1 MEVFYVCIDG
11 TSWECWLCSSLVVVW
26 QTFSLCTF
34 TSCLV
39 DILSQALLA
48 KQQQQEEEGAD
59 VAFILKLVCRRLTRR
74 LVVVLL
80 CTALQGLS
88 RLLRLKAYI
97 LSLFCE
103 LLLCSLAQQSAG
115 NVAMVYKFYLYNR
128 YYSQKED
135 QYSSFFLFFEN
146 RIYVFILHFTLL
158 LELQVFT
165 PIRGGHNVF
174 KRIQFI
180 YLQVSYCL
188 KKYYYVLHY
197 YNKYMQYHI
206 SVFYIY
212 ICNKKILISAKAMQS
227 SFMYYLN
234 KISLLYIQPMR
245 CCQVIFALQI
255 CAVAKV
261 TICQLARISL

>member
-1 MEVFYVCIDG
+1 MGVLVVQQY
-11 TSWECWLCSSLVVVW
+11 SLVVVW

-135 QYSSFFLFFEN
+135 QYSSFFPFFEN

-158 LELQVFT
+158 LEFQVFT

-188 KKYYYVLHY
+188 KKYYYVSHY

-212 ICNKKILISAKAMQS
+212 ICNKKILISAKVMQS

-261 TICQLARISL
+261 TICQFARISL

>member
-1 MEVFYVCIDG
+1 MGPMGNLDSVHLPKSLNSSCKCIILAKELSSIIIELVCSSGIHVHTTYLLILTLVGRFVFISPMYMEVFYVCIDG

-97 LSLFCE
+97 LSLFW
-103 LLLCSLAQQSAG
+103 
-115 NVAMVYKFYLYNR
+115 
-128 YYSQKED
+128 
-135 QYSSFFLFFEN
+135 
-146 RIYVFILHFTLL
+146 
-158 LELQVFT
+158 
-165 PIRGGHNVF
+165 
-174 KRIQFI
+174 
-180 YLQVSYCL
+180 
-188 KKYYYVLHY
+188 
-197 YNKYMQYHI
+197 
-206 SVFYIY
+206 
-212 ICNKKILISAKAMQS
+212 
-227 SFMYYLN
+227 
-234 KISLLYIQPMR
+234 
-245 CCQVIFALQI
+245 
-255 CAVAKV
+255 
-261 TICQLARISL
+261 

>member
-1 MEVFYVCIDG
+1 MWPSSS
-11 TSWECWLCSSLVVVW
+11 SWYAA
-26 QTFSLCTF
+26 
-34 TSCLV
+34 
-39 DILSQALLA
+39 ALL
-48 KQQQQEEEGAD
+48 EGWWQCCC
-59 VAFILKLVCRRLTRR
+59 VLHCRAFQDCCVSRPIYYLFSVNCCC
-74 LVVVLL
+74 VVLHNKVL
-80 CTALQGLS
+80 GM
-88 RLLRLKAYI
+88 LLWYI
-97 LSLFCE
+97 
-103 LLLCSLAQQSAG
+103 
-115 NVAMVYKFYLYNR
+115 
-128 YYSQKED
+128 
-135 QYSSFFLFFEN
+135 SSTYTIDTIPRKKTSILHFFFFFEN

-188 KKYYYVLHY
+188 KKYYYVSHY

-212 ICNKKILISAKAMQS
+212 ICNKKILISAKVMQS

>member
-1 MEVFYVCIDG
+1 MGPMGNLDSVHLPKSLNSSCKCIILAKELSSIIIELVCSSGVHILLILTLVGSIRFVFISSMYMEVFYVCIDG

-59 VAFILKLVCRRLTRR
+59 VAFILKLVCRCLTRR

-135 QYSSFFLFFEN
+135 YLVFFIFSFFF
-146 RIYVFILHFTLL
+146 
-158 LELQVFT
+158 
-165 PIRGGHNVF
+165 
-174 KRIQFI
+174 
-180 YLQVSYCL
+180 
-188 KKYYYVLHY
+188 
-197 YNKYMQYHI
+197 
-206 SVFYIY
+206 
-212 ICNKKILISAKAMQS
+212 
-227 SFMYYLN
+227 
-234 KISLLYIQPMR
+234 
-245 CCQVIFALQI
+245 
-255 CAVAKV
+255 
-261 TICQLARISL
+261 